1 MVHAADFLWR
11 ESIKAVAL
19 SLSLYFITGRPAVAQ
34 PRGRRYNRRMDQ
46 TIVLN
51 ALLSDFSPIS
61 VVEHH
66 TTIGSTNDRARELAG
81 RGTPEIAV
89 IVADEQT
96 AGRGRQNRSWYTPA
110 GTALAVSLLTRP
122 AIAPQHA
129 MRLTMLA
136 GLAAVEGIEWAT
148 DLRLDLKWPNDVVTM
163 NNDQLTASTENGS
176 TTNRRPTTNNQRP
189 TTKKVGGILTE
200 CAFEGE
206 AIDYAVIGIGL
217 NVNVDFSQQLE
228 LRQIA
233 TSLSQLAGR
242 EIDRWAVLKAII
254 AAWIDRYAWLTEEDR
269 LREAWAARL
278 INLRKNIRVNLN
290 DQIGEKSALVEGY
303 AEGVDHDG
311 ALLLRTT
318 DGRVQRLLAG
328 DVSLHNLN
336 R

>member
-1 MVHAADFLWR
+1 MTQ
-11 ESIKAVAL
+11 
-19 SLSLYFITGRPAVAQ
+19 SLSLK
-34 PRGRRYNRRMDQ
+34 
-46 TIVLN
+46 
-51 ALLSDFSPIS
+51 ALFSGLPHIS

-66 TTIGSTNDRARELAG
+66 VTIGSTNDRARELA
-81 RGTPEIAV
+81 RLGTPEIAV
-89 IVADEQT
+89 IVADEQL

-110 GTALAVSLLTRP
+110 GTALAFSLLTRP
-122 AIAPQHA
+122 ALAPQRA

-148 DLRLDLKWPNDVVTM
+148 DLRLDLKWPNDVVFQ
-163 NNDQLTASTENGS
+163 NEGRLW
-176 TTNRRPTTNNQRP
+176 
-189 TTKKVGGILTE
+189 KVGGILTE
-200 CAFEGE
+200 CAFQGE

-242 EIDRWAVLKAII
+242 EIDRWAVLKAVV
-254 AAWIDRYAWLTEEDR
+254 AAWIDRSAWLDDDDR

-290 DQIGEKSALVEGY
+290 DQIVEGF
-303 AEGVDHDG
+303 AEGVDEDG
-311 ALLLRTT
+311 ALLLRTA
-318 DGRVQRLLAG
+318 DGRVQRLLSG
-328 DVSLHNLN
+328 DVTLHDSN